1 MTTKT
6 LAEWASL
13 YGVAYAICA
22 EEHLPKSPEDIY
34 AVFEIHRDRYMRQ
47 AHAAISALQVPSK
60 AMTAAGSLHR
70 SPQKVFGAMI
80 QAILR

>member
-6 LAEWASL
+6 VAEWASL

-34 AVFEIHRDRYMRQ
+34 TLFEVHRDRYMRQ
-47 AHAAISALQVPSK
+47 AHAAISALQMPSK
-60 AMTAAGSLHR
+60 AMTGAGLLHR

-80 QAILR
+80 QVLLG